1 MPAADFN
8 QLMFHVG
15 AGYMYQTRQAAIGNS
30 ALEICLFGDVWCF
43 SSADGLILDQEHGIT
58 VTMYS

>member
-1 MPAADFN
+1 MPAVDFN

-30 ALEICLFGDVWCF
+30 ALEICLLVMCGV
-43 SSADGLILDQEHGIT
+43 SAVLTDLFWIKNMVLL
-58 VTMYS
+58 